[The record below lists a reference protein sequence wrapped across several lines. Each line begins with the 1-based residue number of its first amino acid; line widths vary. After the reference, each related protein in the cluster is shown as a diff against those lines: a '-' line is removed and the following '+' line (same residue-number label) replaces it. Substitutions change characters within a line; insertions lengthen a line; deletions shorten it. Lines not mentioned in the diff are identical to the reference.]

1 MFDEND
7 LPDPVTKMQL
17 YQMGTRMFT
26 ENGYTDI
33 GMDHFALSTD
43 EMVKAR
49 TMAVYIEILWDTLC
63 RKRECYW
70 G

>member
-1 MFDEND
+1 
-7 LPDPVTKMQL
+7 
-17 YQMGTRMFT
+17 MFT